1 MKNPPM
7 VSREICL
14 GFLFFEIVQHGVCVA
29 DFEGVG
35 WAIVG
40 EAGFDEEFFD
50 FAVDDVH
57 GIAPGAVAEA
67 EVGFFDEHAHA
78 FGEITVA
85 VWEHV
90 DFF

>member
-35 WAIVG
+35 WTIVR

-57 GIAPGAVAEA
+57 GIAPGAVAKA